1 MFEYIRENLERVRER
16 IYAAALKSGRDPKS
30 ITLVAVSKTFPA
42 DIIHAAVNYGV
53 SDIGESRLQEAE
65 PKIRELGGITK
76 WHMIGHLQT
85 NKIKRAVPLFDM
97 IQSIDSIRLAEGI
110 ESETEAIG
118 KKVDCLLEVNSS
130 GEESKF
136 GVEPDETMAMIEKF
150 MEFKYISLRGL
161 MTIGPYT
168 DDTDAIRNAFGMVNR
183 LFIDG
188 QKIAGDNFS
197 ILSMGM
203 SSDFEVAIEE
213 GSNMVRVGTA
223 IFGTR

>member
-1 MFEYIRENLERVRER
+1 MFEYIRENLERVREK
-16 IYAAALKSGRDPKS
+16 IYAAALKSGRSPNS
-30 ITLVAVSKTFPA
+30 IALVAVSKTFPA
-42 DIIHAAVNYGV
+42 DIIRAAVKYGV
-53 SDIGESRLQEAE
+53 SDIGESRLQESE
-65 PKIRELGGITK
+65 PKIMSLGNIVR

-97 IQSIDSIRLAEGI
+97 IQSIDSIRLAEGV
-110 ESETEAIG
+110 EREAKAMN
-118 KKVDCLLEVNSS
+118 KKVDCLLEINSS

-136 GVEPDETMAMIEKF
+136 GVEPDETMAVIEKF
-150 MEFKYISLRGL
+150 KQFENINLRGL

-168 DDTDAIRNAFGMVNR
+168 DDTESIRGAFKMVNE

-223 IFGTR
+223 IFGAR